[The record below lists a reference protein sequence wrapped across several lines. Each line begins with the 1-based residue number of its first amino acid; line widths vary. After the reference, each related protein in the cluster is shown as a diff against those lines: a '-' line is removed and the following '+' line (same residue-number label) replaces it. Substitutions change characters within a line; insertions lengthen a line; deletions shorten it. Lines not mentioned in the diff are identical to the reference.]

1 MTLEDPDQLLAMLR
15 DPNVDSQE
23 VAAKTGLPRAEA
35 ARAARLLVGLAKAGP
50 EEVATLPPPLQA
62 ALLKAALDGGR
73 VEVLSVLAASADKIL
88 SKEAKRCLHLLR
100 ARGVAVP
107 EAPRAAPPPPA
118 PVAEDVFPCYG
129 SSIDSQGERAIW
141 ISRNVPGRGVEVG
154 QAVISDVKGLIEL
167 QVGVLG
173 RKEYR
178 AFGRDIAERGQTMG
192 VGEIDPGNAR
202 GMVAQARR
210 HNDASGRAVPEGA
223 DAWLARIGPGTLPPE
238 PSSAF
243 PPLADEDERAALAA
257 SADLHSLPMLRGW
270 IADEAALRALAATL
284 DGLQESKVVANEA
297 QRTEQM
303 ASAVAEALE
312 AWLDPACRQRL
323 SSRLFAVAL
332 HFQGTGFADR
342 AAQAAA
348 AARAL
353 AAGSPGSAI
362 PFARSMVE
370 KAFPPGGSG
379 SKVGSAAPVISAP
392 RR

>member
-1 MTLEDPDQLLAMLR
+1 MPLEDPDQILAMLR

-23 VAAKTGLPRAEA
+23 VAAQTGLQRTEA
-35 ARAARLLVGLAKAGP
+35 ARAARLLVGLAKAKA
-50 EEVATLPPPLQA
+50 EEVATLPPLLQA

-73 VEVLSVLAASADKIL
+73 GEVLSVLAASSDKVL

-107 EAPRAAPPPPA
+107 EAPRAAPPTPA
-118 PVAEDVFPCYG
+118 PASEEVFPCYG

-154 QAVISDVKGLIEL
+154 QAVISDVSGLIEL

-178 AFGRDIAERGQTMG
+178 TFGKDIAERGQTMG
-192 VGEIDPGNAR
+192 VCEIDPGNAR
-202 GMVAQARR
+202 GLVVQARR
-210 HNDASGRAVPEGA
+210 QNDTSGRPVPDGA
-223 DAWLARIGPGTLPPE
+223 DAWLGRIGPGILPPD
-238 PSSAF
+238 PSTTF
-243 PPLADEDERAALAA
+243 PPLPDEDERAALAA
-257 SADLHSLPMLRGW
+257 SAELHSLPMLRGW
-270 IADEAALRALAATL
+270 IADESALRALATTL
-284 DGLQESKVVANEA
+284 DGLQASTAIDDEGL
-297 QRTEQM
+297 RTEQM
-303 ASAVAEALE
+303 AAAVAEALE
-312 AWLDPACRQRL
+312 AWLDPDCRKRL

-332 HFQGTGFADR
+332 HFQGSGLADR

-353 AAGSPGSAI
+353 AAGSPGRTI
-362 PFARSMVE
+362 PFVRGMVE
-370 KAFPPGGSG
+370 KAFPARGSG
-379 SKVGSAAPVISAP
+379 SRAAPAAPVIAAP

>member
-1 MTLEDPDQLLAMLR
+1 MPVEDPDRILAMLR
-15 DPNVDSQE
+15 DPNVGSQE
-23 VAAKTGLPRAEA
+23 LADQTGLPRTEA
-35 ARAARLLVGLAKAGP
+35 ARAARLLVGLAKATP

-73 VEVLSVLAASADKIL
+73 VEVLAVLAASSDKPL

-100 ARGVAVP
+100 SRGVAVP

-118 PVAEDVFPCYG
+118 PVAEEVFPCYG

-154 QAVISDVKGLIEL
+154 QAVISDVNGLIEL

-178 AFGRDIAERGQTMG
+178 TFGRDIAERGQTMG
-192 VGEIDPGNAR
+192 VGEIDPGHAR
-202 GMVAQARR
+202 GLVAQARR
-210 HNDASGRAVPEGA
+210 QNDASGRSVPEGA
-223 DAWLARIGPGTLPPE
+223 DAWLARIGPGAPPPDPIE
-238 PSSAF
+238 AL
-243 PPLADEDERAALAA
+243 PPLAEEAERAALEA

-284 DGLQESKVVANEA
+284 DGLQASKVLADEG

-303 ASAVAEALE
+303 AAAVAEALE

-332 HFQGTGFADR
+332 HFQGTGLADR

-348 AARAL
+348 AARA
-353 AAGSPGSAI
+353 
-362 PFARSMVE
+362 
-370 KAFPPGGSG
+370 
-379 SKVGSAAPVISAP
+379 
-392 RR
+392 

>member
-1 MTLEDPDQLLAMLR
+1 MPVEDSDQILAMLR

-23 VAAKTGLPRAEA
+23 VAAQTGLPRTEA
-35 ARAARLLVGLAKAGP
+35 ARAARLLVGLAKARA
-50 EEVATLPPPLQA
+50 EEVASLPPPLQA

-73 VEVLSVLAASADKIL
+73 VEVLSVLAASSDKVL

-100 ARGVAVP
+100 TRGVAVP

-118 PVAEDVFPCYG
+118 PVAEEVFPCYG
-129 SSIDSQGERAIW
+129 SSIDSQGERAVW

-154 QAVISDVKGLIEL
+154 QAVISDVNGLIEL

-178 AFGRDIAERGQTMG
+178 TFGRDIAERGQTMG
-192 VGEIDPGNAR
+192 VAEIDPGNAR
-202 GMVAQARR
+202 GLVAQARR
-210 HNDASGRAVPEGA
+210 QNDASGRAVPEGA
-223 DAWLARIGPGTLPPE
+223 DAWLARLGPGILPPD
-238 PSSAF
+238 PSAAF
-243 PPLADEDERAALAA
+243 PPLPDEDERAALAA
-257 SADLHSLPMLRGW
+257 SADLHSLPVLRGW

-284 DGLQESKVVANEA
+284 DGLQASKVVADEG

-303 ASAVAEALE
+303 AAAVAEALE

-342 AAQAAA
+342 AARAAA

-353 AAGSPGSAI
+353 AAGSPGSTI

-370 KAFPPGGSG
+370 KAFPSGGSG
-379 SKVGSAAPVISAP
+379 SPPAPATPVISAP